1 MRNKFQSGLLVLSG
15 VMLAA
20 CGGGGSSSVP
30 PVVVTP
36 PPSNSAPVFSSA
48 SSVSVEENALNEFYT
63 VTATDADNDTL
74 DFEMSGGAD
83 IDKFEFSSTDGL
95 SFENPPNFESPVDQ
109 NGDNVYEVE
118 FTVTDGNG
126 GSAVLML
133 SVTVT
138 DVETETV
145 RNKDVVFDNA
155 LVTQNVLYRTVGT
168 GAEAVNLYMDI
179 FTPEGDTATDR
190 PAMIFAFGGGFVA
203 GDRSQVAVLAANYA
217 LRGYVAASID
227 YRLFTN
233 GTPTEIQ
240 LLDTSVK
247 ATQDM
252 YAAVRFFRE
261 DGTGPNIYGVDPD
274 NIFVGGVSA
283 GAVMAASVGIL
294 DEDDTIVSTTLAP
307 LLGSGGLYGD
317 NATEQESSV
326 QGVLS
331 ISGATLDLEAID
343 TESAILYAAHEEL
356 DPVVPCGTGAEG
368 SSSTG
373 LEVSGGCAMVPAYQ
387 AVGVPAELYLLESV
401 AAHVGFTPQQFLE
414 ILQGGAD
421 LFYANVISRD

>member
-190 PAMIFAFGGGFVA
+190 PVMIFAFGGGFVA

-247 ATQDM
+247 ATHCF
-252 YAAVRFFRE
+252 YPAA
-261 DGTGPNIYGVDPD
+261 TSN
-274 NIFVGGVSA
+274 
-283 GAVMAASVGIL
+283 
-294 DEDDTIVSTTLAP
+294 
-307 LLGSGGLYGD
+307 
-317 NATEQESSV
+317 
-326 QGVLS
+326 
-331 ISGATLDLEAID
+331 
-343 TESAILYAAHEEL
+343 
-356 DPVVPCGTGAEG
+356 
-368 SSSTG
+368 
-373 LEVSGGCAMVPAYQ
+373 
-387 AVGVPAELYLLESV
+387 
-401 AAHVGFTPQQFLE
+401 
-414 ILQGGAD
+414 
-421 LFYANVISRD
+421 